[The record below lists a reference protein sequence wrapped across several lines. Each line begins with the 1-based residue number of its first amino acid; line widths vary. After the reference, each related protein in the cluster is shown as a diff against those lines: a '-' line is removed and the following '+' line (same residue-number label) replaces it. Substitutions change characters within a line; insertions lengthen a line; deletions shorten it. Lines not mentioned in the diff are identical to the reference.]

1 MAGISDSRVV
11 TATSVLLDTEP
22 PRRKSVSALHSRP
35 TYARSPHLNPPDLS
49 WFSGW
54 RVGSSG
60 RRIRVQLIHTSSTHV
75 RPLPLEFAI
84 EVVRGLNSSLH
95 LILSAC
101 IVPKTYVFVCRGHPA
116 ERKHVLKNTR
126 QKNNTPKTAASQET
140 VSLIVRIQLLWW
152 ASRSSLGYKRKSRP
166 DKEKCAPRRGG
177 AKRMTMFLCYVRDY
191 GDTTVPRR

>member
-1 MAGISDSRVV
+1 MGGISDSRVV

-35 TYARSPHLNPPDLS
+35 TYARSPHRIALSRLVNPPDLS

-60 RRIRVQLIHTSSTHV
+60 RRIRVQLTHTSSTHV

-101 IVPKTYVFVCRGHPA
+101 IVPKTYVFACRDRPA

-126 QKNNTPKTAASQET
+126 QKTTHRRQQPLRKQYRWLFGFSCCGGRRAA
-140 VSLIVRIQLLWW
+140 VSVTSAR
-152 ASRSSLGYKRKSRP
+152 AVPTRKSVRLDVGAP
-166 DKEKCAPRRGG
+166 KE
-177 AKRMTMFLCYVRDY
+177 
-191 GDTTVPRR
+191 